1 MQSGNQTK
9 ATVGPG
15 LYVEAGR
22 HELGSALEG
31 QRLTAP
37 HVARD
42 RNQACRRP

>member
-31 QRLTAP
+31 QRVTAP
-37 HVARD
+37 HVGGGLD
-42 RNQACRRP
+42 VGGFQ